1 MTVWEIIFPTYI
13 TDKNLIFL
21 IYRNF
26 SIKGKKDQIS
36 NKKKNKNTKS
46 QTDSSQRK
54 KK

>member
-36 NKKKNKNTKS
+36 NKKNKNTKS